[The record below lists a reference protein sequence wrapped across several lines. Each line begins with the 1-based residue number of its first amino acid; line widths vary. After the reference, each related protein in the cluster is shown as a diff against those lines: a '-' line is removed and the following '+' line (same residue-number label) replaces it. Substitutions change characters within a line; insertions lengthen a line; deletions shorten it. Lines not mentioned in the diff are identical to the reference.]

1 MGDSF
6 SKYIKTCIL
15 LSGGVGARLGAS
27 TPKQY
32 IEVNGMPIFEYTLNA
47 VKAWKDMDSLIIVAD
62 KQWWE
67 YIEDIVKMVFLE
79 ELGAQ
84 GFQSQSYEKFRFL
97 GFAEPGKNRQLS
109 IFNALMAIKDYMDKD
124 AVVMIHDGVRPC
136 LSPELVERCDDAMNT
151 RRSIQRNS
159 DGVMPYLEVK
169 DTVYIKNAEGNISGM
184 LDRGSLAAGQT
195 PEFFDYWKYLKA
207 NEDLSEDE
215 MMLIHGSTEPAVMA
229 GMKIALV
236 PGEESNFKI
245 TTPEDLERFIQ
256 LLKTIEG

>member
-1 MGDSF
+1 MDHASL
-6 SKYIKTCIL
+6 KYEKTCIL

-32 IEVNGMPIFEYTLNA
+32 IEVHGKPILEYTLKA
-47 VKAWKDMDSLIIVAD
+47 VKAWEAMDSLIIVAD
-62 KQWWE
+62 RQWWE
-67 YIEDIVKMVFLE
+67 YIDDMVRRVFSE
-79 ELGAQ
+79 ELSELDI
-84 GFQSQSYEKFRFL
+84 QSRPCENFGFL

-109 IFNALMAIKDYMDKD
+109 IYNALRAIRDYMGKE
-124 AVVMIHDGVRPC
+124 AVVMVHDGVRPC
-136 LSPELVERCDDAMNT
+136 LSAELIDRCDNAMNH
-151 RRSIQRNS
+151 RNSAKGCS

-169 DTVYIKNAEGNISGM
+169 DTVYVKDANGNISGM

-215 MMLIHGSTEPAVMA
+215 MMLIHGSTEPAVKA
-229 GMKIALV
+229 GMKITLV

-245 TTPEDLERFIQ
+245 TTPGDLERFKQ
-256 LLKTIEG
+256 MVEG

>member
-1 MGDSF
+1 MVDSS
-6 SKYIKTCIL
+6 SKYRNTCIL

-32 IEVNGMPIFEYTLNA
+32 IEVNDKPILEYTLNA
-47 VKAWKDMDSLIIVAD
+47 VKAWKTMDSLIIVAD
-62 KQWWE
+62 RQWWE
-67 YIEDIVKMVFLE
+67 YIDDMVRGVLSE
-79 ELGAQ
+79 EIRELGI
-84 GFQSQSYEKFRFL
+84 QSRSCENFGFL

-109 IFNALMAIKDYMDKD
+109 IYNALRAIKDYMGKD

-136 LSPELVERCDDAMNT
+136 LSSGLIDRCDSVLNT
-151 RRSIQRNS
+151 RNNVQVCN

-169 DTVYIKNAEGNISGM
+169 DTVYIKDADGNISGM

-195 PEFFDYWKYLKA
+195 PEFFNYWKYLKA

-215 MMLIHGSTEPAVMA
+215 MLLINGSTEPAVKA

-245 TTPEDLERFIQ
+245 TTPEDLERF
-256 LLKTIEG
+256 KRMAEG

>member
-1 MGDSF
+1 MDHASL
-6 SKYIKTCIL
+6 KYKKTCIL

-32 IEVNGMPIFEYTLNA
+32 IEVQGKPILEYTLKA
-47 VKAWKDMDSLIIVAD
+47 VKAWEAMDSLIIVAD
-62 KQWWE
+62 RQWWE
-67 YIEDIVKMVFLE
+67 YIDDMVRRVFSE
-79 ELGAQ
+79 ELSELDI
-84 GFQSQSYEKFRFL
+84 QSRPCEDFGFL

-109 IFNALMAIKDYMDKD
+109 IYNALRAIRDYMDND

-136 LSPELVERCDDAMNT
+136 LSAELIDRCDNAMNH
-151 RRSIQRNS
+151 RNSAKGCS

-169 DTVYIKNAEGNISGM
+169 DTVYVKDADGNISGM

-215 MMLIHGSTEPAVMA
+215 MMLIHGSTEPAVKA
-229 GMKIALV
+229 GMKITLV

-245 TTPEDLERFIQ
+245 TTPGDLERFKQ
-256 LLKTIEG
+256 MVEG